1 MKPYWI
7 YTGLVSTILVGK
19 CITSG
24 SPYIFKNVVNNTTTN
39 QRKENQKKDISV
51 LSGLVLFFSLRVVG
65 SYLNETRNVLVN
77 KLSYQRTNLFCES
90 LLTNKLTNL
99 NTQLNKSDWSVPI
112 YLKKF
117 ERARKGYKTLYTI
130 KYTHIIPTTIEFGL
144 SSALIVQQLG
154 FSFCGVL
161 LSTVALYMYRS
172 IQIANS
178 RTKERQEFNQLE
190 NQLHHHLNQYL
201 TKSVSFNLESITNL
215 SLQEEKM
222 IKSLKQLNVEQQ
234 IILALGSIGLTYLW
248 YIDPTL
254 EISDFVMMHLLS
266 LQLFQPLNQVGM
278 IYREYVQSKQ
288 DIKELEAKE

>member
-1 MKPYWI
+1 MKSYWI
-7 YTGLVSTILVGK
+7 YTGLLSSIVIGK

-24 SPYIFKNVVNNTTTN
+24 SPYIFKNVVNNTTIN
-39 QRKENQKKDISV
+39 QRKKDVSV

-99 NTQLNKSDWSVPI
+99 NTQLKKSDWSVPI

-154 FSFCGVL
+154 FSFCGIL
-161 LSTVALYMYRS
+161 LSTVGIYMYRS

-190 NQLHHHLNQYL
+190 NQLHHHLNQHVSNSVPFNSNCL
-201 TKSVSFNLESITNL
+201 TSL
-215 SLQEEKM
+215 SGQEEKM
-222 IKSLKQLNVEQQ
+222 IKSLKRLNLEQQ
-234 IILALGSIGLTYLW
+234 SILALGSIGLTYLW
-248 YIDPTL
+248 YITPTL

-278 IYREYVQSKQ
+278 IYRDYVQSKQ
-288 DIKELEAKE
+288 DVNEIK